1 MKPGR
6 TSFAAP
12 GCAKAALATVHSHLV
27 PEPVACRPR
36 QSQYLIGPLADQV
49 DPLSERSERVGPL
62 RLGPGPGTAG
72 SAILPSL
79 MLFGAMGGCADPRKG
94 ADLSLEALQRLYS
107 QVAGMPLEQLE
118 LVVFGQSRSAQPPDL
133 GFPIH

>member
-1 MKPGR
+1 
-6 TSFAAP
+6 
-12 GCAKAALATVHSHLV
+12 
-27 PEPVACRPR
+27 
-36 QSQYLIGPLADQV
+36 
-49 DPLSERSERVGPL
+49 
-62 RLGPGPGTAG
+62 
-72 SAILPSL
+72 